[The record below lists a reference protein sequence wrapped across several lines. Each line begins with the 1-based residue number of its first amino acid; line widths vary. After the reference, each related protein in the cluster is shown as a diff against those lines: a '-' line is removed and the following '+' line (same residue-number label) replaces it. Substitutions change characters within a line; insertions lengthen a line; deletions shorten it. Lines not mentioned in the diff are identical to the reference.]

1 MVQIRIYLGNE
12 LSLSSTTSC
21 LYPHKEDLFIELDHI
36 KLYCVIVTSIGNY
49 FESWCDINFAGKVI
63 FLQEWERYDR
73 S

>member
-1 MVQIRIYLGNE
+1 MVMVQIRIYLGNE

-49 FESWCDINFAGKVI
+49 FES
-63 FLQEWERYDR
+63 
-73 S
+73 

>member
-12 LSLSSTTSC
+12 LSSTTSC

>member
-1 MVQIRIYLGNE
+1 MLNNLKFIILLFSMVMVQIRIYLGNE

-49 FESWCDINFAGKVI
+49 FES
-63 FLQEWERYDR
+63 
-73 S
+73 